1 MLKLYLNAIRV
12 TQVFTMKDEAMLA
25 LAKEFA
31 KILKTEAD
39 LNAFSKALKKL
50 TVETTLNADQVL

>member
-1 MLKLYLNAIRV
+1 MLKLYLNAIGV